1 MHFLLDCDTDKLTQ
15 TSEQMQSGND
25 LNIMLSSSNAMKETN
40 SESCQNLQI
49 SIWNV
54 IVEEIKLEQLTRSNM
69 ANKAHQIV
77 IKRCD
82 QNSLRGYNA
91 VRTCKG

>member
-49 SIWNV
+49 SI
-54 IVEEIKLEQLTRSNM
+54 
-69 ANKAHQIV
+69 
-77 IKRCD
+77 
-82 QNSLRGYNA
+82 
-91 VRTCKG
+91 